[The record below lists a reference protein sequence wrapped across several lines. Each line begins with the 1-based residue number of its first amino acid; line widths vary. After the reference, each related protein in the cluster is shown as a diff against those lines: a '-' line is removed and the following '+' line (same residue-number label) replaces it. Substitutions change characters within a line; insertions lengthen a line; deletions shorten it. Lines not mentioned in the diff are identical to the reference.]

1 MLDFLKIVSA
11 ARSESSKFVELGT
24 RGLGE
29 ESSDQD
35 AEAVDQVAFL
45 SPLGLLVMPKVQRS
59 LRALA
64 ARVGGPVE
72 AVALALW
79 DKAVA
84 HDPAPEN
91 GETRLWSAAWPL
103 VCVRLLNG
111 LVEVRVGDP
120 TGTVKLAPDG
130 TDYADKN
137 VARVDDTTANGTLTL
152 VAAGAGSTWTITA
165 TYTDANGV
173 PSAAGAIT
181 ITSAFIS
188 ALAGTIT
195 VPITGKITS
204 GSPRVK
210 A

>member
-11 ARSESSKFVELGT
+11 VRSESSKFVELGT

-35 AEAVDQVAFL
+35 AETVDQVAFL
-45 SPLGLLVMPKVQRS
+45 SPLGLLVMPKVQRT

-103 VCVRLLNG
+103 VCVRLLDG
-111 LVEVRVGDP
+111 LVEVRVGSP
-120 TGTVKLAPDG
+120 NGTVRLAPDG
-130 TDYADKN
+130 TGYVDKN
-137 VARVDDTTANGTLTL
+137 VSRVDDTTANGTLVI
-152 VAAGAGSTWTITA
+152 VAAGASPNFTITA
-165 TYTDANGV
+165 TYTDANGA
-173 PSAAGAIT
+173 PSPAGVIT
-181 ITSAFIS
+181 VQSAFITS
-188 ALAGTIT
+188 FTGTIT